1 MKKQL
6 GLIGEFLISSRDL
19 SQDLETVCPK
29 LPNGIF
35 WGIPIF
41 KEDHTILRLITT
53 IHKYLLIEIR
63 HGMLIQCHRNYIDME
78 KL

>member
-1 MKKQL
+1 MNSPVAPSNFCRQRRNVLLYIPNTFMKLMKKQL
-6 GLIGEFLISSRDL
+6 GLIGEFLISSQDL

-41 KEDHTILRLITT
+41 KEDHTIL
-53 IHKYLLIEIR
+53 
-63 HGMLIQCHRNYIDME
+63 
-78 KL
+78 